1 MLGRL
6 KTTLGKQLTQGLSVF
21 ECQRAIGMALTVGV
35 FPIMG
40 FATPVNTLAAL
51 VLRLNQPVVL
61 AANFSTAPLKLAL
74 IYPFLRM
81 GEWIFGAEPLS
92 LSLIELTERFAADW
106 LGMLQE
112 FGWSFLHA
120 TVGWLICVPLLY
132 FSFFWLSKPI
142 ILSAQAAYEAGVK
155 RIKKEA

>member
-1 MLGRL
+1 ML
-6 KTTLGKQLTQGLSVF
+6 

-40 FATPVNTLAAL
+40 FATPVNTLAGL
-51 VLRLNQPVVL
+51 VFRLNQPVVQ

-74 IYPFLRM
+74 IYPFLRL

-106 LGMLQE
+106 LGMLRE

-132 FSFFWLSKPI
+132 FCFFWLSKPI
-142 ILSAQAAYEAGVK
+142 ILSAQAAYEAGMK

>member
-6 KTTLGKQLTQGLSVF
+6 KSTLGKQLTQGLGVRA
-21 ECQRAIGMALTVGV
+21 CQRAIGMALTVGV

-40 FATPVNTLAAL
+40 FATPVNTLAGL
-51 VLRLNQPVVL
+51 VFRLNQPVVQ

-74 IYPFLRM
+74 IYPFLRL
-81 GEWIFGAEPLS
+81 GEWVFRAEPLT

-120 TVGWLICVPLLY
+120 AVGWLVCVPLLY
-132 FSFFWLSKPI
+132 FCFFWLSKPI
-142 ILSAQAAYEAGVK
+142 ILSAQVACRVGVK
-155 RIKKEA
+155 RINIES

>member
-1 MLGRL
+1 M
-6 KTTLGKQLTQGLSVF
+6 F